1 MTRRAQLVVGALLVL
16 LAVLAG
22 GAYWIYASLDHRVAR
37 AIRQWG
43 PEVAGVE
50 IRLEGATIKPTDGR
64 GALAGFAVANPPGFS
79 AAPALRADNVTLE
92 LDVTTLGRGVVVV
105 RSLTLEAPEIR
116 FEPRATGSNLDAIRR
131 NIEQHVR
138 QYVPEKSALPGK
150 RLLIENLIVRNGR
163 ILAPARGAG
172 GEVLAATLQ
181 LHLRGIGQARGG
193 AFPGEI
199 AREIWTPLA
208 QSVVLS
214 AGEPDT
220 PSAAGEPAAPR

>member
-16 LAVLAG
+16 LAVLSG

-43 PEVAGVE
+43 PEVAGVDV
-50 IRLEGATIKPTDGR
+50 RLDGATIRPTDGK
-64 GALAGFAVANPPGFS
+64 GTLAGLVVANPPGFP
-79 AAPALRADNVTLE
+79 AAPALRADHVTLE
-92 LDVTTLGRGVVVV
+92 LDVATLGREVVVV

-116 FEPRATGSNLDAIRR
+116 FEPRAAGSNLDAIRR

-150 RLLIENLIVRNGR
+150 RLLIENLIVRNAR
-163 ILAPARGAG
+163 ILVPARETG

-181 LHLRGIGQARGG
+181 LHLRGIGKARGG

-199 AREIWTPLA
+199 AREIWTPLV
-208 QSVVLS
+208 QSVALS
-214 AGEPDT
+214 
-220 PSAAGEPAAPR
+220 AGEPAAPH